1 MSRRVKGDGLCGK
14 VAAGVGGDAGRLGS
28 FQGRNLQDAPAF
40 LEAVPFAAGSVEQR
54 RGTWFLV

>member
-28 FQGRNLQDAPAF
+28 FQGRNLQDAPAS
-40 LEAVPFAAGSVEQR
+40 LKRLS
-54 RGTWFLV
+54 L